1 MSLKFIAL
9 SGTTDVTENFY
20 LYEYA
25 NDIIIVDCG
34 VGFPETEMYG
44 VDLVIPDFSY
54 VIENKSKLR
63 GVIISHG
70 HEDHLGAL
78 PFFLKEVNTQVYA
91 TKLVAGFIE
100 DKLAEHKIK
109 NQKVNVFD
117 PGKDEIKL
125 GSFKITPFRVS
136 HSVPDGV
143 GLAIDTPEGQI
154 FHVPDYKFDWTP
166 VDKKP
171 FDVKKASILASKGV
185 IMLASDCL
193 GATTPGYTESEG
205 HIEERIE
212 EIARKGD
219 KAIFFTTISSN
230 ISRIQQALNVAE
242 RLGRK
247 VSFVGRSIEVK
258 AEIAKNLGYLHYS
271 QNLVVPMKE
280 LTRLP
285 KNKTWYVISG
295 SYGQGGSA
303 LYRAAHAEHDFLSI
317 EKGDVVI
324 FSSDPAP
331 PGSKVNVDSLV
342 DSLIETGAEVHYYD
356 MQEDLHVSGHGSQED
371 IKMLFGLAKPKY
383 FVPIGGTI
391 RHMRAYRDIAVKMG
405 AQEQEVFELKPGEIV
420 EFKNGSAHKAGKID
434 VKDVLVDGL
443 GIGDVGN
450 VVLRDRQRLAQDGIA
465 IVLMQLDK
473 KAGMLMSSP
482 EIISRG
488 FVFEKKEKGFLQTAG
503 SLLMGEL
510 RKKKRVDIRV
520 VRNTSIDFLEK
531 YFYKETGRR
540 PMVLPLV
547 VEI

>member
-54 VIENKSKLR
+54 VIENKNKLR
-63 GVIISHG
+63 GVVISHG

-100 DKLAEHKIK
+100 DKLSEHKIK
-109 NQKVNVFD
+109 NQRVNVFD
-117 PGKDEIKL
+117 PEKDEVKL

-143 GLAIDTPEGQI
+143 GLAIATPEGQI

-171 FDVKKASILASKGV
+171 FDIKKASILASKGV
-185 IMLASDCL
+185 LMLASDCL

-205 HIEERIE
+205 HIEEIIE
-212 EIARKGD
+212 EIARKSE
-219 KAIFFTTISSN
+219 KAVFFTTISSN

-247 VSFVGRSIEVK
+247 VAFIGRSIEVK

-271 QNLVVPMKE
+271 QNLVLPLKD
-280 LTRLP
+280 LTNLP
-285 KNKTWYVISG
+285 DNKAWYVISG
-295 SYGQGGSA
+295 SYGQAGSA
-303 LYRAAHAEHDFLSI
+303 LYRAARGEHDFLSI
-317 EKGDVVI
+317 KKGDVVI

-331 PGSKVNVDSLV
+331 PGSKDNVDSLV
-342 DSLIETGAEVHYYD
+342 DSLIETGADVHYYD

-371 IKMLFGLAKPKY
+371 IKMLFALARPKY

-391 RHMRAYRDIAVKMG
+391 RHMRAYKDIAVNMG
-405 AQEQEVFELKPGEIV
+405 AREQDVFELMSGEIV
-420 EFKNGSAHKAGKID
+420 EFKNGSAHKSGKID
-434 VKDVLVDGL
+434 VKDILVDGL

-473 KAGMLMSSP
+473 KAGMLMSTP

-488 FVFEKKEKGFLQTAG
+488 FVFGKKEKGFLQLAG
-503 SLLMGEL
+503 SRLMGEL
-510 RKKKRVDIRV
+510 RKKKRVDVRV

-547 VEI
+547 VEV